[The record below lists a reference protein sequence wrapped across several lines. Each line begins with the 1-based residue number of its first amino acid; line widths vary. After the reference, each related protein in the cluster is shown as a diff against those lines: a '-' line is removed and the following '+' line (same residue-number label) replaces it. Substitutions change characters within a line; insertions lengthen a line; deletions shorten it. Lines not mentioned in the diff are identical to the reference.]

1 MKNKHIFIPLFI
13 FLGAGLV
20 SLVAAVI
27 DFKGVNKQLS
37 YSSETIQLNYDG
49 ASDGLDPNGRTFDAI
64 TFMTDDVIE
73 AAFQKSGLTGE
84 NYTADKVKPYIA
96 IENVVPK
103 NIIQEINYYESILE
117 DTQDQVTGK
126 ITTRDYRPVRYRF
139 VVYQNLGVS
148 QSKLNEVVDN
158 LANEYIAKFANVY
171 TNTLNSEAYNS
182 LMDFDDYDYNYQTQ
196 VLSNEIS
203 LITNFASELHAR
215 HNDFSV
221 DDRSFKDLI
230 AVGNELLSNLGYIN
244 SELIQPG
251 SITKYP
257 EELRTRYNHT
267 LVTLNKQL
275 DKANKDLAD
284 ATDQLNGYS
293 KDETTHISNG
303 ETVITV
309 SNNSGATYDALSAR
323 VTSLQETVNQLT
335 GDINRTTQLRD
346 KIDTVTQAQIDN
358 IVARIDSIKTKYQTL
373 ENDFKAMLSAYN
385 AKYMHN
391 KVITQTKP
399 VYQSS
404 SLISAAFIV
413 RCIKI
418 GMPIMLSVMLGIA
431 IYYLIRVIKKEKE
444 QPQQIEEQKKAA

>member
-73 AAFQKSGLTGE
+73 AAFQKSGLAGE

-171 TNTLNSEAYNS
+171 TNTLNSDAYNS
-182 LMDFDDYDYNYQTQ
+182 LMDFDDYDYSYQTQ

-230 AVGNELLSNLGYIN
+230 AVGNELLSNLNSIN
-244 SELIQPG
+244 KNIIVPG

-257 EELRTRYNHT
+257 EELRTSYNHE
-267 LVTLNKQL
+267 LVKLNKQL
-275 DKANKDLAD
+275 DKIKKDLHEAEEEFD
-284 ATDQLNGYS
+284 DYT
-293 KDETTHISNG
+293 KDETTQIQNG
-303 ETVITV
+303 ETVITIG
-309 SNNSGATYDALSAR
+309 NNSGETYDELSRLVTALRNAR
-323 VTSLQETVNQLT
+323 DKKIGE
-335 GDINRTTQLRD
+335 INDTTRLRD
-346 KIDTVTQAQIDN
+346 KIDTVTQAEIDN
-358 IVARIDSIKTKYQTL
+358 VVARIDSIKTKYQTL

-444 QPQQIEEQKKAA
+444 QPQQIEEQKKVA